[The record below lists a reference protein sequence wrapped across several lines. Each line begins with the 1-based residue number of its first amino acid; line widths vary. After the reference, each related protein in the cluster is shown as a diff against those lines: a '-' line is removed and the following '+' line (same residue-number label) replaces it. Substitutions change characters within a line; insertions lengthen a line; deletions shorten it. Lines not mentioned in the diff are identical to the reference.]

1 MDKKQLAST
10 TVAAILAAGLTVTT
24 GVAYAA
30 VKMEKCYGVVK
41 KGMNDCGTSKH
52 ACAGQAKVNSD
63 PEEWLFLPEGT
74 CKKITGSS
82 VKAAKI

>member
-10 TVAAILAAGLTVTT
+10 TVAAILAAGLTVTST
-24 GVAYAA
+24 VQAA
-30 VKMEKCYGVVK
+30 AKMEKCYGVVK

-52 ACAGQAKVNSD
+52 ACAGQAKMDND

-74 CKKITGSS
+74 CKKITGGSS
-82 VKAAKI
+82 QLSNNK

>member
-10 TVAAILAAGLTVTT
+10 AVAAILATGLTV
-24 GVAYAA
+24 ANAA
-30 VKMEKCYGVVK
+30 QAAAKMEKCYGVVK
-41 KGMNDCGTSKH
+41 TGMNDCGTSKH

-74 CKKITGSS
+74 CKKITGGNTQSP
-82 VKAAKI
+82 KHK